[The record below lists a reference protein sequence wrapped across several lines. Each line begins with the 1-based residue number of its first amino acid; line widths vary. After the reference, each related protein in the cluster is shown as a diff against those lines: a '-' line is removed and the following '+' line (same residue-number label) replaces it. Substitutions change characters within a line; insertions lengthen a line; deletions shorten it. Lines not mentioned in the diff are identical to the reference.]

1 MQQNSTRIYNF
12 RPPGGMPPESFN
24 KLLLIGGIIIFLF
37 FVSLALQG
45 TGSLVSSLFHYIFLV
60 PIILISL
67 TIHEYAH
74 AMMADFLGD
83 PTPRRMGRL
92 SLNPLRHL
100 EPVGT
105 LLLFFAGFG
114 WAKPVLVDP
123 SNFRVPKR
131 AMLSVALAGPA
142 SNVFLAFTGAAA
154 MKVLAE
160 SLSYIQPGALAT
172 VIMLTLC
179 QTMIVINLS
188 LAIFN
193 MLPIPPLDGSRLV
206 SFFLPNR
213 YRLQYRQFEELAP
226 MILLLLFALG
236 GLGIILSPLIQTS
249 FNHLLALFG
258 DPFQQIKLYLFNLN
272 RASQIYY

>member
-1 MQQNSTRIYNF
+1 
-12 RPPGGMPPESFN
+12 MPPESFN
-24 KLLLIGGIIIFLF
+24 KLLIIGGAIVFLF

-60 PIILISL
+60 PVILISL

-74 AMMADFLGD
+74 ALMADFLGD

-123 SNFRVPKR
+123 SNFRVPKK
-131 AMLSVALAGPA
+131 AMLFVALAGPA
-142 SNVFLAFTGAAA
+142 SNILLAFIGAGA
-154 MKVLAE
+154 MKILAE
-160 SLSYIQPGALAT
+160 SLSYLQPGAMLT
-172 VIMLTLC
+172 LVLLTLC
-179 QTMIVINLS
+179 QTMIIINLS

-213 YRLQYRQFEELAP
+213 YRIQYRQFEELAP

-236 GLGIILSPLIQTS
+236 GLGMILSPMIQAS
-249 FNHLLALFG
+249 FGHLLDLFG
-258 DPFQQIKLYLFNLN
+258 DPLRQVKLYLMSLKSMNTV
-272 RASQIYY
+272 YY